1 MPILAETQPAEP
13 AAAPLWPHQQKAID
27 FALSR
32 PASLLGLPM
41 GSRSGKSRVAIETAD
56 RDHAMRVLIAA
67 PKSVLGVWP
76 SQFAEYSPRNWLVW
90 NGTVIGAR
98 GPKTSPTVAERA
110 QAIGQAIGQAQLE
123 GRPVAIA
130 VNHEALWQPAMLDVL
145 LHAGFTMLVAD
156 ESHRWKSPSGKASK
170 AGARLAATVRAQGGR
185 VLLLTGT
192 PMPHTPLDL
201 WAQIRALDGGQR
213 LGTSHYRFCHEYGEG
228 EQIWAPGGVQRT
240 KWTGIRPD
248 RAEAF
253 AAKTRTVLF
262 QVDRAQLDATL
273 ALPATFATTRSCQ
286 LAPATRKAYDALES
300 DLIADVDG
308 GVITASNRMVLTTR
322 LAQLSG
328 GFARTAA
335 GDVVQVGTEKE
346 QLLADVLADL
356 PRGEPVVVFARFRA
370 DLDAIERVAAAAD
383 RAYGELSGRRRDA
396 LAPDSTLAPG
406 VLVAGVQLQSGGVGV
421 DFTAARTA
429 IYYSLDFSLADH
441 DQSRKRLHRPGQHRT
456 VTYAYLIAE
465 DTIDHAVLGALRK
478 RQDAVQ
484 AALEHIRTGAH
495 PHPQAQARAA

>member
-1 MPILAETQPAEP
+1 MPILAEAQPAEH
-13 AAAPLWPHQQKAID
+13 AVAPLWPHQQEALD
-27 FALSR
+27 FALTR

-41 GSRSGKSRVAIETAD
+41 GSRSGKSRVAVETAD

-76 SQFAEYSPRNWLVW
+76 SQFAQYSTRNWLVW
-90 NGTVIGAR
+90 NGTVMGAR
-98 GPKTSPTVAERA
+98 GPKASPTVAERA
-110 QAIGQAIGQAQLE
+110 RAIEQAIGQAAIEQ
-123 GRPVAIA
+123 RPVAIA
-130 VNHEALWQPAMLDVL
+130 VNHEAIWQPAMLKVL
-145 LHAGFTMLVAD
+145 LHAGFTLLIAD

-170 AGARLAATVRAQGGR
+170 AGERLAAKTRHGGGR

-201 WAQIRALDGGQR
+201 FAQVRALDGGQR
-213 LGTSHYRFCHEYGEG
+213 LGKSYHRFCHEYAEG
-228 EQIWAPGGVQRT
+228 EPIWAPGGIQRT

-248 RAEAF
+248 KAAEF
-253 AAKTRTVLF
+253 AQKVAPILF
-262 QVDRAQLDATL
+262 QVDRQALDDTL
-273 ALPATFATTRSCQ
+273 GLPDAFDTTRTCTLEPKARRAYEQ
-286 LAPATRKAYDALES
+286 LEA

-328 GFARTAA
+328 GHARTPD
-335 GDVVQVGTEKE
+335 GTMVQVGAEKE

-356 PRGEPVVVFARFRA
+356 PAREPVVVFARFRA
-370 DLDAIERVAAAAD
+370 DLDAIQRAAGHLG
-383 RAYGELSGRRRDA
+383 RAYAELSGRRRDA
-396 LAPDSTLAPG
+396 LAPDSTLAPD
-406 VLVAGVQLQSGGVGV
+406 VQVAGVQLQSGGVGV

-465 DTIDHAVLGALRK
+465 NTIDRAVLGALRK

-495 PHPQAQARAA
+495 PHHQARAA